1 VWRVLTKHGKVTT
14 MREVHWECP
23 IGFRWAWKDADI
35 PLVDRT
41 EAHDVF
47 FSLQEHMAQT
57 GERYALL
64 VD

>member
-1 VWRVLTKHGKVTT
+1 

-23 IGFRWAWKDADI
+23 IGFRLAWKDTDI